1 MYKEYGKLTAEQ
13 FKAFVKYLPKLR
25 EMAKELAEL
34 LRDTPN
40 EKLQKFYKTA
50 PVWADLYELPFL
62 QLVVSSVN
70 GMGLA
75 PRMEE
80 AIASDN
86 AYQFLLADLDNDFC
100 DAPEPT
106 VSLDVLLRH
115 VLPIWYSLQSISYY
129 GSSMP
134 GLVALARDYG
144 EVDALFKAVSID
156 SSSMNCLPI
165 AQMIA
170 RAQLARDTDFLKKLA
185 LALNGPSKKIM
196 TSLQDMRFSFF
207 VLRELGIN
215 DLSEEDLLS
224 LMVGVLDVYA
234 DAPTS
239 GKNLSEAYRK
249 SKNQKT
255 I

>member
-1 MYKEYGKLTAEQ
+1 MQKIYGKLTADQ

-25 EMAKELAEL
+25 AMAKELAEL

-50 PVWADLYELPFL
+50 PVWADLYELSFL
-62 QLVVSSVN
+62 QLVVSGINS
-70 GMGLA
+70 MGLA
-75 PRMEE
+75 PRMEQ

-86 AYQFLLADLDNDFC
+86 TYQFLQADLENDFC
-100 DAPEPT
+100 DVPEPV

-115 VLPIWYSLQSISYY
+115 VMPIWYSLQSISYY
-129 GSSMP
+129 GCSLS
-134 GLVALARDYG
+134 GLVALVRDHG
-144 EVDALFKAVSID
+144 DTDAVFKAVSID
-156 SSSMNCLPI
+156 PTVMNCPTI
-165 AQMIA
+165 AAVIA
-170 RAQLARDTDFLKKLA
+170 KAQLARDADFREKLA
-185 LALNGPSKKIM
+185 TALKGPSKKIM
-196 TSLQDMRFSFF
+196 ASLQDMRFSFF

-215 DLSEEDLLS
+215 DLSEEDLRD
-224 LMVGVLDVYA
+224 LMVGGLGVYA
-234 DAPTS
+234 DTPSS

>member
-1 MYKEYGKLTAEQ
+1 
-13 FKAFVKYLPKLR
+13 
-25 EMAKELAEL
+25 MAKELAEL

-40 EKLQKFYKTA
+40 EKIQKFYKTA
-50 PVWADLYELPFL
+50 PVWADLYELPSL
-62 QLVVSSVN
+62 QVVVSGIN

-80 AIASDN
+80 AIASGN
-86 AYQFLLADLDNDFC
+86 AYQFLQADLDNHFHDV
-100 DAPEPT
+100 PEQT

-115 VLPIWYSLQSISYY
+115 VMPIWFSLESISYY
-129 GSSMP
+129 GCSMS
-134 GLVALARDYG
+134 GLVALARDFG
-144 EVDALFKAVSID
+144 EADALFKAVSID
-156 SSSMNCLPI
+156 SSAMNCVPI
-165 AQMIA
+165 AQVIT

-196 TSLQDMRFSFF
+196 TSLQEMRFSFF
-207 VLRELGIN
+207 VLRELGLN
-215 DLSEEDLLS
+215 DLSEQDLLS
-224 LMVGVLDVYA
+224 LMVGALDVYV
-234 DAPTS
+234 DAPTA

>member
-1 MYKEYGKLTAEQ
+1 MQKEYGKLTAEQ

-25 EMAKELAEL
+25 AMAKELAEL

-62 QLVVSSVN
+62 QVVVSGIN

-75 PRMEE
+75 PRMDE

-86 AYQFLLADLDNDFC
+86 AYQFLQADLDNHFVDV
-100 DAPEPT
+100 PEPA

-115 VLPIWYSLQSISYY
+115 VMPIWFSLQSISYY
-129 GSSMP
+129 GRRMP
-134 GLVALARDYG
+134 GLVALIRDHG
-144 EVDALFKAVSID
+144 EIDAVFKAVSID
-156 SSSMNCLPI
+156 PTAMNCPSI
-165 AQMIA
+165 ASVIA
-170 RAQLARDTDFLKKLA
+170 RAQLSRDTDFHERLATALK
-185 LALNGPSKKIM
+185 GPSKKIM
-196 TSLQDMRFSFF
+196 ASLQDMRFSFF
-207 VLRELGIN
+207 VLRELGID
-215 DLSEEDLLS
+215 DLSEKDVRE
-224 LMVGVLDVYA
+224 LMVGVLGVYA
-234 DAPTS
+234 DSPSS
-239 GKNLSEAYRK
+239 GKNLNEAYRK